1 MKSAVGFK
9 IPGQVV
15 HVKFDLVLRPSSAR
29 YGLEERFK
37 PRPPPSAS
45 PSSPSASGASL
56 KDEVEELEAPFKD

>member
-45 PSSPSASGASL
+45 SLGSSNALA
-56 KDEVEELEAPFKD
+56 KDEVEELQAPFR